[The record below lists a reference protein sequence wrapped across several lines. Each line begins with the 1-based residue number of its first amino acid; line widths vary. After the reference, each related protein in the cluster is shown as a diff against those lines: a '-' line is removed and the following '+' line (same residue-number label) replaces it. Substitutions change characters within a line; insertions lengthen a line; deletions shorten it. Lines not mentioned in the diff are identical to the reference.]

1 MCHLIGV
8 LVILLKE
15 GIDEGMSDVRI
26 RFAPSP
32 TGYLHVG
39 GARTALFCWL
49 YARHTGGT
57 FILRVEDTDIQRSTE
72 ESVEAVFGGL
82 KWLGLDWDEGPE
94 VGGDYGPYFQS
105 QRLTVYRK
113 YLDQLQASGDAYYC
127 YCTPEELDQRRQQ
140 AQAEGRAP
148 RYDGRCRHLSEE
160 EVAGFKAEGRE
171 AAIRFKTPDAGTTIV
186 KDIIRGDV
194 SFENEV
200 FGDFVIYKSDGMPTY
215 NFACVVDDH
224 LMKVSH
230 VLRGEDHISNTPK
243 QVFIY
248 DALGWDLPEF
258 AHVPL
263 ILAPDRTRLSKRH
276 GATSVEEYRDRGF
289 LPEAMINGLALLG
302 WSLDGETE
310 IVSSTELIE
319 HFALNRISKTGSVF
333 DIEKFT
339 WLNGQYIRDLPLSR
353 VVEAAIPFFQEA
365 GYISSPATEDELTR
379 LSAIIDSIRDRSKT
393 LVEMVDAA
401 SYFYED
407 FKQYDEKGWNKHM
420 LKPETVDILKAV
432 AARMADTEPFDM
444 ATTEERFR
452 EIMPELGVKG
462 GQLFHPTRIALSG
475 RTIGPGLF
483 DIMVHLG
490 KEKTLERLGIAIGR
504 VEKELSETL

>member
-1 MCHLIGV
+1 V
-8 LVILLKE
+8 
-15 GIDEGMSDVRI
+15 
-26 RFAPSP
+26 
-32 TGYLHVG
+32 T
-39 GARTALFCWL
+39 
-49 YARHTGGT
+49 
-57 FILRVEDTDIQRSTE
+57 
-72 ESVEAVFGGL
+72 
-82 KWLGLDWDEGPE
+82 
-94 VGGDYGPYFQS
+94 
-105 QRLTVYRK
+105 
-113 YLDQLQASGDAYYC
+113 
-127 YCTPEELDQRRQQ
+127 
-140 AQAEGRAP
+140 
-148 RYDGRCRHLSEE
+148 
-160 EVAGFKAEGRE
+160 
-171 AAIRFKTPDAGTTIV
+171 
-186 KDIIRGDV
+186 
-194 SFENEV
+194 
-200 FGDFVIYKSDGMPTY
+200 
-215 NFACVVDDH
+215 
-224 LMKVSH
+224 H

-248 DALGWDLPEF
+248 DALGWDPPEF

-319 HFALNRISKTGSVF
+319 HFALSRISKTGSVF

-353 VVEAAIPFFQEA
+353 VVEAATPFFQEA

-393 LVEMVDAA
+393 LIEMVDAA
-401 SYFYED
+401 SYFYGD
-407 FKQYDEKGWNKHM
+407 FTQYDEKGWNKHM
-420 LKPETVDILKAV
+420 LKPETVDILRAV
-432 AARMADTEPFDM
+432 AAKMADTEPFDM

-452 EIMPELGVKG
+452 ELMPELGVKG

-490 KEKTLERLGIAIGR
+490 KEKTLERLGTAIER